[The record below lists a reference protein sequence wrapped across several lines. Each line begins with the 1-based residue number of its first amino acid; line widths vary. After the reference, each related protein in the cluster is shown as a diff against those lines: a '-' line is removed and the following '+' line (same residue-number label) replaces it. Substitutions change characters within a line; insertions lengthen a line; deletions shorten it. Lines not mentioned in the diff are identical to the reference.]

1 MEAVNRSLKT
11 ALEVELP
18 AVALVATARTIVDM
32 EAATGN
38 KTAIERTVKCGYYI
52 TKKRE
57 ILGQYS

>member
-38 KTAIERTVKCGYYI
+38 KTAIERTIKCGYYI
-52 TKKRE
+52 T
-57 ILGQYS
+57 